1 MTIVVTLSPELEA
14 RLRAKAT
21 QRGEDLEYVA
31 SALLGD
37 ILDWEAQDSE
47 EAIVGIQRGLDDFEA
62 GRFRRFEE
70 FVAEQRLKHDLPS

>member
-21 QRGEDLEYVA
+21 QRGEDLEHVA

-62 GRFRRFEE
+62 GRFRPFAE
-70 FVAEQRLKHDLPS
+70 FVAEQRLKYDLPA